1 MNKKTI
7 AILGTAVLVLSLASV
22 SLAGPMGGGMGMSG
36 GKGQGRGG
44 MGMGPQGQPPA
55 QLTEQ
60 QLADW
65 KVWQEKHFQ
74 LRKEYIGNLVKSGSL
89 TQAEADARIK
99 QMESMQAFRAKNN
112 LVAPGAMR
120 NVKLTDEQKADM
132 KKLFEQRLATR
143 KAALA
148 AAVKSG
154 QITQAQADN
163 QIQRMQD
170 HFNYRLENGMGA
182 NKGGRGMGGGK
193 GQGRGGAGGG
203 AGGGCN
209 RF

>member
-22 SLAGPMGGGMGMSG
+22 SLAGPMGGGMGMG
-36 GKGQGRGG
+36 GGRGMGGG

-65 KVWQEKHFQ
+65 KVWQEKNFQ
-74 LRKEYIGNLVKSGSL
+74 LRKEFIANQVKSGSL
-89 TQAEADARIK
+89 TQEEADARIK
-99 QMESMQAFRAKNN
+99 QMESMHAFRAKNN

-120 NVKLTDEQKADM
+120 NVKLTDEQKVDM

-143 KAALA
+143 KEALA
-148 AAVKSG
+148 NAVKSG

-170 HFNYRLENGMGA
+170 HFNYRLENGMGP
-182 NKGGRGMGGGK
+182 NNGGRGMGGGK
-193 GQGRGGAGGG
+193 GPGRGGFGGG
-203 AGGGCN
+203 TGGCN